1 MLYETLKLSIRTI
14 MRNALRSILTV
25 LGVVIGVGAVIVMVT
40 LGQGTTAQ
48 VTASVSSLGSNVLL
62 VRPGQAGFGP
72 ASATADQKAF
82 TVQDVAAVQTQVAG
96 VITAAPL
103 STKSLTAI
111 FGNLNHAM
119 PVNGT
124 DNRYLQAREWN
135 VASGRI
141 FTDADLQAGAAV
153 CILGNTVKQA
163 LFPDSDPVGAII
175 RLKQISCNVIGLLET
190 KGSSGFGPDPDDV
203 ILMPLKAVQRRIAG
217 NQDVNQIYIAV
228 DKSYDI
234 ADVQTSVEN
243 LLRERRGI
251 GVADK
256 DNFTVMNMAEIA
268 NVLTGISGVLTGLLS
283 SVAGVSLLVG
293 GIGIMNIMLVSVTER
308 TREIGIRLAIG
319 AQAYQVLMQ
328 FLVEAVVLSL
338 FGGVLGVVLGLSL
351 AAVGGHFLHVPFI
364 VSPALVVIA
373 FVFSALVGVAFGY
386 FPARRAARL
395 DPIEALR
402 HE

>member
-251 GVADK
+251 GVTDK